1 MSVPFRYVKLI
12 VDKKNIFKISETN
25 NAKEFRFEYLY
36 NYFIQ
41 IILHL
46 KGEIYEQIQKDVKL
60 LENIKKSIIPLT

>member
-12 VDKKNIFKISETN
+12 FDKKNIFK
-25 NAKEFRFEYLY
+25 NANGFRFEYLY